1 MIVGYVL
8 KMYPRF
14 SETFVLNE
22 ILELERQGVK
32 VRIFSLVKPDDGRFH
47 AKLAQV
53 QAKVSYLPQ
62 YPLLQF
68 GQVWPACLALMR
80 RDASRFWKNLF
91 YALTH
96 PHDMGLKQ
104 FLRACVLADTLG
116 SEPVDHL
123 HAHFAS
129 SATSVAMLAYLFT
142 GIPYSFTAHAK
153 DIYLDSID
161 LRLQRDK
168 LTSAQFVVTV
178 SEFNR
183 SHLSALVRQGS
194 LPGRRSASIRR
205 LYNGIDLSQ
214 FEPSLRQYNDATLPL
229 VLSVGRLVEKKG
241 FEDLIRACAILRD
254 AGVKFTCEIVGKG
267 PRESAL
273 LALIAALDLSGA
285 VRLIGPKPSEAI
297 VSDYARATVFALP
310 CLVGA
315 DGNRDGTPT
324 VLVEAM
330 AMGIP
335 VISTRLTGIPEIV
348 DDGSTG
354 LLVLEHDPAGLA
366 GALTRLLKNP
376 ALRASMGSLARSKA
390 ERDFDVRKNVA
401 LLHQWFEG
409 IDTQLSSARPL
420 QGPISLQEPIRE
432 NTISVR

>member
-22 ILELERQGVK
+22 ILELERQGVE
-32 VRIFSLVKPDDGRFH
+32 VRIFSLLKPDDGRFH

-53 QAKVSYLPQ
+53 RAKVFYLPQ
-62 YPLLQF
+62 YPLFQF
-68 GQVWPACLALMR
+68 GEVWPACLALMR
-80 RDASRFWKNLF
+80 RDPRRFWRNLF

-96 PHDMGLKQ
+96 LQDMGIKQ
-104 FLRACVLADTLG
+104 FLRACVLADALG
-116 SEPVDHL
+116 TEPVDHL

-129 SATSVAMLAYLFT
+129 SATSVAMLAHVFT

-178 SEFNR
+178 SDFNR
-183 SHLSALVRQGS
+183 SYLSALLRQGDR
-194 LPGRRSASIRR
+194 PGHRSASIRR

-214 FEPSLRQYNDATLPL
+214 FDPTLGRNNDSTLPL
-229 VLSVGRLVEKKG
+229 ILSVGRLVEKKG
-241 FEDLIRACAILRD
+241 FEDLIRACAILRN
-254 AGVKFTCEIVGKG
+254 AGLKFTCEIIGKG

-273 LALIAALDLSGA
+273 RELIATLDLSGT
-285 VRLIGPKPSEAI
+285 VLLVGPKPSEAI

-315 DGNRDGTPT
+315 DGNRDGMPT

-335 VISTRLTGIPEIV
+335 TVSTRLTGIPELI

-354 LLVLEHDPAGLA
+354 LLVPEHDPAALA
-366 GALTRLLKNP
+366 GALTRLLNDP
-376 ALRASMGSLARSKA
+376 ALHASMGRAARSET
-390 ERDFDVRKNVA
+390 EREFDVRKNVA
-401 LLHQWFEG
+401 LLYQWFEG
-409 IDTQLSSARPL
+409 IDTQPPSARPL
-420 QGPISLQEPIRE
+420 RAPIFIEESIRE
-432 NTISVR
+432 DTIPVR